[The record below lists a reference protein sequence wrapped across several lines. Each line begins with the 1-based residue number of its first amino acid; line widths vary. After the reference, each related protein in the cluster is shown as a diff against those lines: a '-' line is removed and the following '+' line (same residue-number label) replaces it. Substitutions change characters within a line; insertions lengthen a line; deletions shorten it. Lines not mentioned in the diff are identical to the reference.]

1 MENIVD
7 SIDNSRKCLL
17 VVSRQFCESSWC
29 MFEAHLASHRLVQE
43 NRQSLVVVRLNDI
56 EERLLNKEMQ
66 FLLGSL
72 TFLAWP
78 RSPLLPTATSSLQ
91 HNICRCEA
99 DEAEFWHKLKVTLLR
114 KSDYYSSG
122 VTISSEEKH

>member
-1 MENIVD
+1 MD

-78 RSPLLPTATSSLQ
+78 RCRPLLYPTATSSL
-91 HNICRCEA
+91 
-99 DEAEFWHKLKVTLLR
+99 
-114 KSDYYSSG
+114 
-122 VTISSEEKH
+122 